1 MKELLKIDDLYV
13 KAGDKEILNGID
25 MKINKGEIH
34 VIMGPNGSGKT
45 TTANAIFNNPE
56 YKKQI
61 GVFEEEIKVLK
72 QEIGE
77 IVNMNRNSLFS
88 VTMVN
93 YQLAQIE
100 TKERAIAQLEQEI
113 EELNERSKSAGI
125 EEIIEEI
132 AEKKLILDEI
142 NQDTPPTQTILCA
155 NCNEHYSEPK
165 KFCEKC
171 GYSMS
176 VSE

>member
-1 MKELLKIDDLYV
+1 MGESRGAFQKWKKKVNKKVNTLSSKTSFAVDRS
-13 KAGDKEILNGID
+13 KAR
-25 MKINKGEIH
+25 
-34 VIMGPNGSGKT
+34 
-45 TTANAIFNNPE
+45 
-56 YKKQI
+56 KQI
-61 GVFEEEIKVLK
+61 GVFEEEIKLLK

-113 EELNERSKSAGI
+113 EELNVRSKAAGI
-125 EEIIEEI
+125 KEEIIE
-132 AEKKLILDEI
+132 ATAKKNLVLNEI
-142 NQDTPPTQTILCA
+142 NQDTPLTQTLQCA
-155 NCNEHYSEPK
+155 NCNEHYDEPK

-171 GYSMS
+171 GYSMIA
-176 VSE
+176 SE

>member
-1 MKELLKIDDLYV
+1 MGEVFQKWKKKVNKKVNTLSSKTSFAVDRS
-13 KAGDKEILNGID
+13 KAR
-25 MKINKGEIH
+25 
-34 VIMGPNGSGKT
+34 
-45 TTANAIFNNPE
+45 
-56 YKKQI
+56 KQI

-142 NQDTPPTQTILCA
+142 NQDTTITQTLLCA

-176 VSE
+176 ASE

>member
-1 MKELLKIDDLYV
+1 MGESRGTFQKWKKKMNKKVNTLSSKTSFAVDRS
-13 KAGDKEILNGID
+13 KAR
-25 MKINKGEIH
+25 
-34 VIMGPNGSGKT
+34 
-45 TTANAIFNNPE
+45 
-56 YKKQI
+56 KQI

-100 TKERAIAQLEQEI
+100 TKESAIAQLEQEI
-113 EELNERSKSAGI
+113 EELSARSKAAGI
-125 EEIIEEI
+125 KEEVVKDNAGNYIVI
-132 AEKKLILDEI
+132 DEI
-142 NQDTPPTQTILCA
+142 NTDTPITQTFTCD
-155 NCNEHYSEPK
+155 NCNMHFDEPK

-176 VSE
+176 VSEQELKILLAVATKKRKL

>member
-1 MKELLKIDDLYV
+1 MGEGKGTFQKWKKKVNNKVTTISSKTSFAVDRS
-13 KAGDKEILNGID
+13 KAR
-25 MKINKGEIH
+25 
-34 VIMGPNGSGKT
+34 
-45 TTANAIFNNPE
+45 
-56 YKKQI
+56 KQI

-113 EELNERSKSAGI
+113 EESKERSKAAGI
-125 EEIIEEI
+125 KEEIIE
-132 AEKKLILDEI
+132 ATADKNLILEEI
-142 NQDTPPTQTILCA
+142 NQDIPLTQTLLCA
-155 NCNEHYSEPK
+155 NCNEHYHEPK

-176 VSE
+176 ASE

>member
-1 MKELLKIDDLYV
+1 MGEVFQKWKKKVNKKVNTLSSKTSFAVDRS
-13 KAGDKEILNGID
+13 KAR
-25 MKINKGEIH
+25 
-34 VIMGPNGSGKT
+34 
-45 TTANAIFNNPE
+45 
-56 YKKQI
+56 KQI
-61 GVFEEEIKVLK
+61 GVIEEEIKVLK